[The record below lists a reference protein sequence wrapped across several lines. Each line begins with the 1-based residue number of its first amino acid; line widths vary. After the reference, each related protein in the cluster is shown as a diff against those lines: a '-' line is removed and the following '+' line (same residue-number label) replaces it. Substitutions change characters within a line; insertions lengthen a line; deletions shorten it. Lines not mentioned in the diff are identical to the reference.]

1 MAGCDTTDGMQRN
14 IVRTPE
20 APAAI
25 GPYSQAVVVAVG
37 EQKMV
42 FCSGQIALDPKS
54 GAMIEGGVEDQARQV
69 LANLGAVLAA
79 AGAGFADVVRTTI
92 FLASMDDFGAVN
104 AIYGEKFV
112 NDPPARATVQ
122 AAKLPKGALV
132 EIDAIAVI

>member
-54 GAMIEGGVEDQARQV
+54 GAMVEGRVEAQTRQV

-92 FLASMDDFGAVN
+92 FLASMDDFAKVN